1 MWLGSRCRGC
11 PVESITN
18 TLPSQVMAWLG
29 WNRKQLRD
37 ADSNHILAQAVMRR
51 AQRGNLELVSGLV
64 GTSST
69 MEK

>member
-1 MWLGSRCRGC
+1 
-11 PVESITN
+11 
-18 TLPSQVMAWLG
+18 MAWLG

-37 ADSNHILAQAVMRR
+37 ADSNHILAQAVMSR
-51 AQRGNLELVSGLV
+51 AQRGHLELVSGLV